1 MFVWQNDWS
10 KINEQW
16 WLGLLSQQQR
26 PSFFLTPQFQRA
38 WAQQFAREI
47 RVGLWSPNQQGPQA
61 LIAFHRMQDSWELVG
76 GQDVADRLDALVA
89 PDLEQQFWEELYRET
104 QAWQSEIHFPN
115 IDSARPLVAWADRFP
130 ASVLEQ
136 TDVSPYVKVEN
147 GFETYLEALSKK
159 QRHEIRR
166 KRRRCEELGQT
177 YCQFVRTPADLERWF
192 PDFVRLHR
200 LSHPEKEKFMTEEMA
215 NFFHELL
222 SQAAQA
228 GWLNLGFIL
237 KSDKPIATMLQFD
250 YAGTTQ
256 LYNSG
261 FDPEYRD
268 ASPGFVLISRC
279 IEEACRRGQKEY
291 DFLRGSERYKYD
303 LGGQD
308 RQVFSV
314 TWPSRTDNGQN

>member
-1 MFVWQNDWS
+1 MFVWHNDWS
-10 KINEQW
+10 KIDEQW
-16 WLGLLSQQQR
+16 WQELLLKQKR
-26 PSFFLTPQFQRA
+26 PSLFLTPQFQRIWSA
-38 WAQQFAREI
+38 RFAGELKLGI
-47 RVGLWSPNQQGPQA
+47 WSPEQQSPQA
-61 LIAFHRMQDSWELVG
+61 LIAFHRKQDGWELVG

-89 PDLEQQFWEELYRET
+89 PDFEELFWDELYRET
-104 QAWQSEIHFPN
+104 AGWQSEIHFPN
-115 IDSARPLVAWADRFP
+115 IDSARPLVAWVDRFP
-130 ASVLEQ
+130 TSLLKQ
-136 TDVSPYVKVEN
+136 TDVSPHVTIQN
-147 GFETYLEALSKK
+147 GFEAYLEALSKK
-159 QRHEIRR
+159 QRHEVRR

-177 YCQFVRTPADLERWF
+177 YCQFVRTPAELERWF

-200 LSHPEKEKFMTEEMA
+200 LSHPEKEKFMTEQMA
-215 NFFHELL
+215 SFFYELL

-237 KSDKPIATMLQFD
+237 KSEKPIATMLQFD

-261 FDPEYRD
+261 FDPEFRD

-308 RQVFSV
+308 RQVYSV
-314 TWPSRTDNGQN
+314 IWHCRTPNSQN